1 MHTVRIL
8 LNRVFWRSFFLL
20 RSFCNHGIQSGGFVN
35 RKLVSEGFDQRSL
48 VHKRYIHGNF
58 VNKGLVSRG
67 FGSRKLVS
75 GGFVNRKFVNKSFI
89 HGNFVNKGILSRGF
103 GNRGLGSRGFV
114 SRNFIRWGFGRER
127 GIFCSCLRRFDQ
139 DFSADGIL
147 DDVHLLVFH
156 EFEENEEGHD
166 DLFLALL
173 GFQKGAE
180 FGPGVCLQISADI
193 ESLGIDVDFFAPDFS
208 EPAPDRITSAL
219 FSAEDFSEDF
229 FQLFQVSALEEILI
243 VNRRLVGAHFFGKVL
258 RTKIT
263 HACLLPADSE
273 LFGHIF
279 IHLVF
284 QKAPD
289 QLFAGIAFLFTGL
302 FVFFPGKE
310 HAALD
315 IQKGRRHD
323 EKFTCDVHVL
333 VIHLMDIFEVLVGDL
348 DDRNIV
354 DVYFVFLNQ
363 VHEQVQRTFEHRK
376 LYGNCHN

>member
-1 MHTVRIL
+1 MHTFRIL

-35 RKLVSEGFDQRSL
+35 RKLVSSD
-48 VHKRYIHGNF
+48 
-58 VNKGLVSRG
+58 
-67 FGSRKLVS
+67 
-75 GGFVNRKFVNKSFI
+75 
-89 HGNFVNKGILSRGF
+89 F
-103 GNRGLGSRGFV
+103 GNRGLGSRAFV
-114 SRNFIRWGFGRER
+114 SRNFIRWGFGRDR

-243 VNRRLVGAHFFGKVL
+243 VNRRLVGSHFFGKVL

-284 QKAPD
+284 QKSAD
-289 QLFAGIAFLFTGL
+289 QLLAGIAFFFAGGIVSLFHISPEGSAAAIEVVRLYSVVSVTLWVFSFGL
-302 FVFFPGKE
+302 PNTLR
-310 HAALD
+310 AAGD
-315 IQKGRRHD
+315 T
-323 EKFTCDVHVL
+323 KFTMTVSVISMLTLRLGLSYIL
-333 VIHLMDIFEVLVGDL
+333 VDGLGLGLNGVWYAMYADWAVRSLCFFIRFRSRKWL
-348 DDRNIV
+348 DRRVI
-354 DVYFVFLNQ
+354 
-363 VHEQVQRTFEHRK
+363 
-376 LYGNCHN
+376 

>member
-1 MHTVRIL
+1 MHTFRIL

-48 VHKRYIHGNF
+48 FHKRYIHGNF

-75 GGFVNRKFVNKSFI
+75 GGFVNRKFVNKRFI
-89 HGNFVNKGILSRGF
+89 HGNFVSRGF
-103 GNRGLGSRGFV
+103 ES
-114 SRNFIRWGFGRER
+114 SGFGKNSW
-127 GIFCSCLRRFDQ
+127 IVFSCLRRFNQ

-208 EPAPDRITSAL
+208 ESAPDWIASAL
-219 FSAEDFSEDF
+219 FPAEDFSEDF

-243 VNRRLVGAHFFGKVL
+243 VNRRLVGSHFFGKVL

-348 DDRNIV
+348 NDRNIV
-354 DVYFVFLNQ
+354 DVYFVFFNQ
-363 VHEQVQRTFEHRK
+363 VPEQVQRAFEHRK

>member
-1 MHTVRIL
+1 M
-8 LNRVFWRSFFLL
+8 
-20 RSFCNHGIQSGGFVN
+20 
-35 RKLVSEGFDQRSL
+35 
-48 VHKRYIHGNF
+48 
-58 VNKGLVSRG
+58 
-67 FGSRKLVS
+67 
-75 GGFVNRKFVNKSFI
+75 
-89 HGNFVNKGILSRGF
+89 
-103 GNRGLGSRGFV
+103 
-114 SRNFIRWGFGRER
+114 
-127 GIFCSCLRRFDQ
+127 
-139 DFSADGIL
+139 
-147 DDVHLLVFH
+147 HLLVFH

-180 FGPGVCLQISADI
+180 FGSGVCLQISADI